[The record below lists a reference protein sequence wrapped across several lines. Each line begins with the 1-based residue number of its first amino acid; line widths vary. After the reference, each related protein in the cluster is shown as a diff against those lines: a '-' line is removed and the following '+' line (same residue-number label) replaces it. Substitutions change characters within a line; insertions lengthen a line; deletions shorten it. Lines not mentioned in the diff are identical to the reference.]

1 MELSA
6 TIGNPATGE
15 TSRVLVLCAITGFIL
30 AFKGSLTFLFF
41 RSSPQGGAGV
51 TVALTL
57 TWMLLV
63 WGYTILDS
71 HDLSLKDAGTRIP
84 RWILIYLALAGA
96 SLAWTTTN
104 SVPVAAAYWSA
115 TVADVIVIWLLLRY
129 QSQKRTI
136 IRIMHGFIVGAA
148 VVAIIAWAAPA
159 MDDLRLGNE
168 DFLHPN
174 LIGFEFAVAAL
185 FSAYLAQR
193 NNAWTCVCAAFV
205 VTLIR
210 TLSKG
215 TIVGFLF
222 SSLYYVVHGLKIS
235 RKVRA
240 YIGVAGALL
249 LLAFWGLVEAYLDL
263 YTQGSNLET
272 LTGRTY
278 IWTTSLDIASEK
290 LWFGHGFDSF
300 RWVFPPF
307 GTFQPWHAH
316 NEWIQQVFAYGIVG
330 LFVVV
335 AVYVSFYRTV
345 RTSHNQSLKS
355 LATAVLVLVL
365 VRGLVDTDRFELC
378 FPLWLMTM
386 LSISLAGTPSPDYAE

>member
-1 MELSA
+1 
-6 TIGNPATGE
+6 
-15 TSRVLVLCAITGFIL
+15 
-30 AFKGSLTFLFF
+30 
-41 RSSPQGGAGV
+41 
-51 TVALTL
+51 
-57 TWMLLV
+57 
-63 WGYTILDS
+63 
-71 HDLSLKDAGTRIP
+71 
-84 RWILIYLALAGA
+84 LAGA

-355 LATAVLVLVL
+355 LATAILVLVL